1 MSLYI
6 FLNVV
11 NFLDGIE
18 KKTGSY
24 TGIFK
29 SNVLNVKKENNKII
43 FEGVCDG
50 KIEEIVADY
59 FDLNTNY
66 EEIKCK
72 LSKIDNYL
80 KTSIEY
86 GNGIRIL
93 NQDLWETIIS
103 FIISANNNIPRIK
116 GIIDRISK
124 KYGEKIE
131 YRNKEYYTFPK
142 MESLEKATVEEL
154 RALGLGFRDKR
165 IYETTKMFINNEIT
179 LEELESEKN
188 TDILREKLMTLSGVG
203 GKVADCIMLFSL
215 KKYNVFPIDVWV
227 RRVMNEL
234 YIKMDDEN
242 KVSKK
247 LLQDLAKE
255 KYAELAGLAQQ
266 YLFYWKREA

>member
-1 MSLYI
+1 MV
-6 FLNVV
+6 NV
-11 NFLDGIE
+11 LDGIE

-29 SNVLNVKKENNKII
+29 SNVLNVKKENN
-43 FEGVCDG
+43 
-50 KIEEIVADY
+50 
-59 FDLNTNY
+59 
-66 EEIKCK
+66 
-72 LSKIDNYL
+72 
-80 KTSIEY
+80 
-86 GNGIRIL
+86 
-93 NQDLWETIIS
+93 
-103 FIISANNNIPRIK
+103 
-116 GIIDRISK
+116 
-124 KYGEKIE
+124 
-131 YRNKEYYTFPK
+131 
-142 MESLEKATVEEL
+142 
-154 RALGLGFRDKR
+154 
-165 IYETTKMFINNEIT
+165 KMFINNEIT